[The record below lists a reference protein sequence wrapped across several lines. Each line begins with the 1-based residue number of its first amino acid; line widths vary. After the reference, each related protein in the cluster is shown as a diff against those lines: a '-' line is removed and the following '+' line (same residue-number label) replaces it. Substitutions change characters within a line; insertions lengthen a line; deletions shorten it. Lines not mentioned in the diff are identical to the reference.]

1 MRIETANNGVTYHYP
16 TEAADV
22 TPEMLTMAEDIC
34 DGFFNEDEPIDWEE
48 FIDRMG
54 KWSLLED
61 PPWEF
66 DEYDNAAIRKIQRHI
81 REYRRST

>member
-1 MRIETANNGVTYHYP
+1 MRIETANNGVTYRYP

-22 TPEMLTMAEDIC
+22 TPEMLTMAEDIY
-34 DGFFNEDEPIDWEE
+34 DGWFDGDERIDWEE
-48 FIDRMG
+48 FFDRMA

-66 DEYDNAAIRKIQRHI
+66 DEYDNGAIRKIQKHI
-81 REYRRST
+81 RAYRSGD